1 MANMTT
7 QAENKDRFKATVFH
21 ALADPIRLE
30 ILSFLRDGEK
40 CVCEI
45 VPHLNLI
52 QPLVSRHLKTL
63 KDAGI
68 ARCRKDGVKRM
79 YSVVDSGIY
88 TVIDGL
94 TPELAATLAQE
105 VFEQIGCR

>member
-1 MANMTT
+1 MSA
-7 QAENKDRFKATVFH
+7 QVENQDRFKSTVFH

-30 ILSFLRDGEK
+30 VLAFLRDGEK

-52 QPLVSRHLKTL
+52 QPVVSRHLKIL

-68 ARCRKDGVKRM
+68 VRCRKDGTKRM
-79 YSVVDSGIY
+79 YSIVDERIHNVVDS
-88 TVIDGL
+88 L
-94 TPELAATLAQE
+94 TSEVVNTLTKE
-105 VFEQIGCR
+105 VMKQMTC

>member
-1 MANMTT
+1 MSA
-7 QAENKDRFKATVFH
+7 QAENQIRFKATVFH

-30 ILSFLRDGEK
+30 ILAFLRDGEK

-68 ARCRKDGVKRM
+68 VRCRKDGAKRM
-79 YSVVDSGIY
+79 YSVVDPRIHNI
-88 TVIDGL
+88 VDDL
-94 TPELAATLAQE
+94 NPELVSVLTKE
-105 VFEQIGCR
+105 VLDQMTCR

>member
-1 MANMTT
+1 MSA
-7 QAENKDRFKATVFH
+7 QVEDQSRFKSTVFH

-30 ILSFLRDGEK
+30 ILAFLRDEEK

-45 VPHLNLI
+45 VPHLNLT

-68 ARCRKDGVKRM
+68 VKCRKDGTKRM
-79 YSVVDSGIY
+79 YSIVDHRIY
-88 TVIDGL
+88 TVVDGL
-94 TPELAATLAQE
+94 TPELVNTLTKE
-105 VFEQIGCR
+105 IFEHLTCH